1 MHDKLDWFSVAKTSL
16 LMTYMERLKEYI
28 EEVFG
33 GSISLLHVQS
43 NELGSLLPYYML
55 EMYSFYKIEMLN
67 QTLLLFQ
74 PRQDDE
80 ISILQLSK
88 HQELIEDKLH
98 CKSAVIL
105 NEIESFQ
112 RKRLIEKRVQFIIPE
127 KQIYLPFWLIDLNEK
142 FGKKRQKKENLSP
155 SAQVLIIWYL
165 LDKNDR
171 FDFMHRSL
179 KDIGVQFGYS
189 AMTISKAV
197 EELHAHR
204 LCDIT
209 EMGKEKYIRFMYN
222 KQELWHQVQPLLVN
236 PILKTVYIDEIPN
249 SFHGVHAGF
258 TALGEYTEMNPSRQV
273 NFAID
278 KTIYYGLE
286 KSGQLKN
293 LNAREGNYCLEV
305 WKYDPT
311 KFSEI
316 IHTDEFAVDP
326 ISLYLSLKDN
336 KDERTEYALENLIN
350 HLW

>member
-1 MHDKLDWFSVAKTSL
+1 
-16 LMTYMERLKEYI
+16 MENIKEYI

-33 GSISLLHVQS
+33 GTVSFLPVHS
-43 NELGSLLPYYML
+43 NELGSHLPYYMI
-55 EMYSFYKIEMLN
+55 EMYSFYKINMMN
-67 QTLLLFQ
+67 QSLILFQ
-74 PRQDDE
+74 PKQEDE

-88 HQELIEDKLH
+88 HQELIENKLY
-98 CKSAVIL
+98 CKSAVVV

-112 RKRLIEKRVQFIIPE
+112 RKRLIEKRVQFIIPG
-127 KQIYLPFWLIDLNEK
+127 KQMYLPFWLIDLNEK
-142 FGKKRQKKENLSP
+142 FGKKKQKKETISP

-171 FDFMHRSL
+171 FDFMHQSL
-179 KDIGVQFGYS
+179 KEIAVQFGYS

-197 EELHAHR
+197 EELNAHH
-204 LCDIT
+204 LCDII
-209 EMGKEKYIRFMYN
+209 EMGKEKFIRFMHN
-222 KQELWHQVQPLLVN
+222 KQELWNLSEPLLVN
-236 PILKTVYIDEIPN
+236 PILKTVYTDEIPN
-249 SFHGVHAGF
+249 PFHGIHAGF
-258 TALGEYTEMNPSRQV
+258 TALSEYTEMNPSRHV
-273 NFAID
+273 NYAID

-293 LNAREGNYCLEV
+293 LNEKEGNYCLEV

-316 IHTDEFAVDP
+316 VHTDEFTVDP
-326 ISLYLSLKDN
+326 ISLYLSMKDN